1 MKYLLKPCTRGH
13 NNLCC
18 HSGRSTIDL
27 TPMKHRIAI
36 ISVGIW
42 IALSGCSS
50 RAERAA
56 EYNDSI
62 ISYQKSIIDALVQM
76 DSLFADSNTTK
87 DKLGYSYANLQ
98 SRVKLAILALDS
110 IGPFQKDPSLQIS
123 ARDLFRNYEELVDH
137 DYKKLVEIKLLPV
150 ESVSMEVVDSNLAI
164 QNHIH
169 LQSKIAQDKFL
180 NAQLDFGKKFH
191 LEFE

>member
-1 MKYLLKPCTRGH
+1 MK
-13 NNLCC
+13 
-18 HSGRSTIDL
+18 RSIVI
-27 TPMKHRIAI
+27 MS
-36 ISVGIW
+36 ISAW

-62 ISYQKSIIDALVQM
+62 INYQKSIIDALVQM
-76 DSLFADSNTTK
+76 DSLFADSNATR

-98 SRVKLAILALDS
+98 SRVKLAILAIDS

-137 DYKKLVEIKLLPV
+137 DYKKLVEIKLLAP

>member
-1 MKYLLKPCTRGH
+1 MKNFLLFIFACS
-13 NNLCC
+13 LL
-18 HSGRSTIDL
+18 TI
-27 TPMKHRIAI
+27 A
-36 ISVGIW
+36 
-42 IALSGCSS
+42 GCSS

-62 ISYQKSIIDALVQM
+62 IGYQKSIIDALVVM
-76 DSLFADSNTTK
+76 DSIFADSNATK

-110 IGPFQKDPSLQIS
+110 IGPFQKDPSLQLS
-123 ARDLFRNYEELVDH
+123 ARELFRSYEELVDY

-150 ESVSMEVVDSNLAI
+150 ESVSMAVVDSNLTI